1 MKSNGR
7 KHTIII
13 VLDQLVVSG
22 SNFLTGFLLARYLG
36 AEGYGQ
42 YVLAYGFLL
51 FVSGLQVAIVISPM
65 MVTGPRFKI
74 EERKNYFRSLF
85 TLQMLFNFFAGGAI
99 YLLGIKVGEF
109 YPEWN
114 IASIAM
120 PLAVATICFLTQ
132 DFFRRYFI
140 SSDQSG
146 VAFINDTLFHGFRV
160 ISLLYVGHYAELDVD
175 IAFKI
180 LTLSSAIPFIVGFV
194 SIYSSKGYTRK
205 VRNYRDII
213 VEQWNLGKWLIANN
227 LSYWGSSQL
236 IVYMVAALV
245 SVASVGALN
254 AALNIVGVTNILYM
268 ALENI
273 VPIRATRIYMA
284 DGVVGL
290 NQYLLKV
297 AVVGGGI
304 TCTIGLI
311 ACVWAENWMSLLYN
325 NKFSGYE
332 WIIYGWALYYFF
344 GFFHRPLSIGLRVLH
359 DTKGIFISNLLSPL
373 LAISCGYWT
382 IHNYELLG
390 ALTIL
395 CMINFIVMLGLLLRY
410 KTSIK
415 YLAKR

>member
-13 VLDQLVVSG
+13 VLDQLAVSG

-42 YVLAYGFLL
+42 YILAYGFLL

-65 MVTGPRFKI
+65 MVTGPRFET

-85 TLQMLFNFFAGGAI
+85 TLQMLFNFIAGGGI
-99 YLLGIKVGEF
+99 YLLGTKVGEF

-140 SSDQSG
+140 SSHQSG
-146 VAFINDTLFHGFRV
+146 VAFINDILFHGLRV
-160 ISLLYVGHYAELDVD
+160 ISLLYVGHFSELNVD

-180 LTLSSAIPFIVGFV
+180 LALSSTIPFIVGFV

-205 VRNYRDII
+205 VRNYRDIF
-213 VEQWNLGKWLIANN
+213 VEQWSLGKWLIANN

-245 SVASVGALN
+245 SVASVGAMN

-273 VPIRATRIYMA
+273 VPMRATQLYKTH
-284 DGVVGL
+284 GVKGL
-290 NQYLLKV
+290 NRYLIKV
-297 AVVGGGI
+297 SLVGGGLTSAI
-304 TCTIGLI
+304 VIV
-311 ACVWAENWMSLLYN
+311 ACVWAEEWMSLLYD
-325 NKFSGYE
+325 NKFSGYS
-332 WIIYGWALYYFF
+332 WIIYGWALCYFI
-344 GFFHRPLSIGLRVLH
+344 GFFHRPLNAGLKVLN
-359 DTKGIFISNLLSPL
+359 DTKGIFISNMINPL
-373 LAISCGYWT
+373 IAMTCGYWA
-382 IHNYELLG
+382 ISNYNVLG
-390 ALTIL
+390 ALSVL
-395 CMINFIVMLGLLLRY
+395 CVMNGMIMIMLFLRY
-410 KTSIK
+410 RARVK
-415 YLAKR
+415 YLKAR